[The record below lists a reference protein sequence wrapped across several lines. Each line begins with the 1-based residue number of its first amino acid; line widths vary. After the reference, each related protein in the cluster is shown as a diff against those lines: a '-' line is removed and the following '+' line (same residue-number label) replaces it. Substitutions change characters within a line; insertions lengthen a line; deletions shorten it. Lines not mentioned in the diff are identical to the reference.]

1 MPKAPSAPPLPLNGL
16 FPIAK
21 PSGPSSMRCIDD
33 ITPLLLDSKL
43 FYDPERIKPQEKRKR
58 KQNLTHMGLKIGQG
72 GTLDPLA
79 DGVLV
84 IGVNRGTK
92 HLNRFLECSKEYESE
107 ALLGAATTT
116 YDSEGPVMSTHSFDN
131 VTREDIE
138 RVLDQFR
145 GKIKQTPPIFS
156 ALKMDGKP
164 LYEYA
169 RESKPLPRAIPVREC
184 TVSIDL
190 IDFRPASTSPSDGGH
205 SWVWPKERL
214 SAEEKTVFK
223 RLTDIVHQASASTG
237 QSESDPAV
245 FDLSAEEVPEVSAVT
260 GKRPASFKV
269 RMTVSSGTY
278 VRSIVHDI
286 GLALGCGAHVVTL
299 TRTRQGEF
307 PLYGDEEILDGSV
320 KTEDKGKKGANSGVN
335 ELIIDAEPA
344 PNPAPSGP
352 SGGCIPWAVF
362 QRALVERDEMLTRE
376 RNEREEAQLSQVE
389 EAKLKEMFSD
399 EAVMRRR
406 RERDYL
412 EWEVELLKRFQS
424 VPVPIGGSGGV
435 YRYK

>member
-1 MPKAPSAPPLPLNGL
+1 M
-16 FPIAK
+16 
-21 PSGPSSMRCIDD
+21 
-33 ITPLLLDSKL
+33 
-43 FYDPERIKPQEKRKR
+43 Y
-58 KQNLTHMGLKIGQG
+58 
-72 GTLDPLA
+72 
-79 DGVLV
+79 V
-84 IGVNRGTK
+84 
-92 HLNRFLECSKEYESE
+92 HLNIDSLVQ
-107 ALLGAATTT
+107 ALIF
-116 YDSEGPVMSTHSFDN
+116 S
-131 VTREDIE
+131 
-138 RVLDQFR
+138 
-145 GKIKQTPPIFS
+145 FS

-190 IDFRPASTSPSDGGH
+190 IDFRPASTSPGDGGH

-245 FDLSAEEVPEVSAVT
+245 PDLSAEEVPEVSAVT

-278 VRSIVHDI
+278 VRSMVHDI

-307 PLYGDEEILDGSV
+307 PLYGDEEVLEGSV
-320 KTEDKGKKGANSGVN
+320 KTEGGGKEEAASGVN
-335 ELIIDAEPA
+335 EMSIDVEPA
-344 PNPAPSGP
+344 PATTPAPDPADTAEMDEEEAMMNAQNAPPPAPARPYQNPAPSGP

-406 RERDYL
+406 REREYL